1 MSEDQADALTLAT
14 AFQAATDDDIRLT
27 LNAMSNVHAQ
37 AGKEPLHYYIVPATW
52 FSKAYP
58 VLTSRTS
65 DGITDGWKE
74 ELGRISNSR
83 LMNVVER
90 ENSSDDEETG
100 SLNPCSVL
108 EVQKKRFD
116 LMHRR
121 IRENQRQSTMKPGL
135 VHARDFFFLG
145 PGAWALV
152 KEKFDFD
159 GYELARPVVAGP
171 QNTLA
176 IQLMEEESEG
186 NKATMIT
193 IPPSGRFPY
202 ERVAAEAGSATALA
216 IVPEDEDGNNESSAV
231 FIPKPWESSRSQ
243 EDTKVD
249 DNAPVLLLPPSTTS
263 VVGPLSDNMEVEDL
277 LENTSTPVFIGRKQ
291 RASGLANL
299 GNTCFLNSSIQC
311 LAHTGPLRSYF
322 LSGEYARDLN
332 KDNPLGTGGELAT
345 QFASLMGEM
354 WGVAMKRRSV
364 LGAASSSSYLDSSS
378 GTIYPRSFK
387 YCLGKHA
394 EQFVGYDQH
403 DSQEVATYLLDKLH
417 EDTNRVTKKPYVEVP
432 EQGEDESDDVAADK
446 AWKLHQKRE
455 DSRVLENFMG
465 QIKSRL
471 ECCQEG
477 CNRIS
482 TTYDPFM
489 FLSVPIPGSNDR
501 KLSVTFVPLDPTQRM
516 RSMSLTVSKTALVSG
531 LLHKMNTELVE
542 KGVIEEPIPL
552 EDLAVADIWNGEI
565 FGWLQQNSDADRIRD
580 SDKTFV
586 YQLRA
591 LGEVQADSKDIEEK
605 NVPPV
610 EVFGRPKRKRR
621 YTLNLATQTRLN
633 GEDTWQKELENYVKS
648 TMMLLSLFNPKRG
661 SNEERIAFYKKLET
675 FIDLCLKEIDEEEST
690 GTKRPRDGNEKVSEG
705 DSRDME
711 EQLVGLLDRCDAVP
725 SFKGVRCRQDVA
737 ILEFC
742 ANQLRAYTLRML
754 RTKAV
759 SFRDGILIQVIM
771 RRSKPGSKHESF
783 GPPLVLRIPAR
794 MTVFAFR
801 LYLAHRVSR
810 SIHASRPQNANN
822 QEPFVESPP
831 AVSLEAR
838 FGPTEVVALRQVA
851 FSYERKGGHGSRPG
865 ISSDGKTMGM
875 VSRNDDKGENG
886 RTATTAVHTDEAE
899 KELVAELVG
908 PNGTVYVDWQ
918 QDRSDWFFDIA
929 EFNYQE
935 PLVSPALTS
944 LDDEDEKPISVMDC
958 IEKYCQKEQLEE
970 TEMWYCNRCKDHVR
984 AWKQFHIYRAP
995 PILIVHLKRF
1005 HYSAST
1011 HRRNKITSLIEFP
1024 LQGLDLTHL
1033 VSHFADGQEP
1043 IYDCYAV
1050 SNHYGSLGGG
1060 HYTAYTLGEDGSWLH
1075 YDDSVVSEATKVIT
1089 PAAYVLYYRRRDVEV
1104 GQDPIIDGQTAAMM
1118 VDPTNPSCV
1127 PIEDPANDFSQAVE
1141 SDDVDDNMAVDGSS
1155 RTSPSPISDL
1165 GSVDGVNDE
1174 PTDSNIVSFAPES
1187 GLSYQDFPPLQ

>member
-1 MSEDQADALTLAT
+1 ML
-14 AFQAATDDDIRLT
+14 I
-27 LNAMSNVHAQ
+27 
-37 AGKEPLHYYIVPATW
+37 
-52 FSKAYP
+52 
-58 VLTSRTS
+58 
-65 DGITDGWKE
+65 
-74 ELGRISNSR
+74 
-83 LMNVVER
+83 
-90 ENSSDDEETG
+90 
-100 SLNPCSVL
+100 
-108 EVQKKRFD
+108 
-116 LMHRR
+116 
-121 IRENQRQSTMKPGL
+121 
-135 VHARDFFFLG
+135 
-145 PGAWALV
+145 
-152 KEKFDFD
+152 
-159 GYELARPVVAGP
+159 P
-171 QNTLA
+171 Q
-176 IQLMEEESEG
+176 
-186 NKATMIT
+186 
-193 IPPSGRFPY
+193 
-202 ERVAAEAGSATALA
+202 
-216 IVPEDEDGNNESSAV
+216 
-231 FIPKPWESSRSQ
+231 PWESSEPQ
-243 EDTKVD
+243 ENIQLD
-249 DNAPVLLLPPSTTS
+249 DNTPVLLLPPSTTS
-263 VVGPLSDNMEVEDL
+263 LGGPQIDNMDVDDMS
-277 LENTSTPVFIGRKQ
+277 NDVSTRVFRRKH

-311 LAHTGPLRSYF
+311 LAHTAPLRTYF

-345 QFASLMGEM
+345 QFASLMGDM
-354 WGVAMKRRSV
+354 WGVTTKRRSV

-378 GTIYPRSFK
+378 GAIYPRSFK
-387 YCLGKHA
+387 HCLGKHA

-417 EDTNRVTKKPYVEVP
+417 EDTNRVTRKPYVEIP

-471 ECCQEG
+471 ECCQDG
-477 CNRIS
+477 CNRVS

-501 KLSVTFVPLDPTQRM
+501 RLSVTFVPLDPTQRM

-531 LLHKMNTELVE
+531 LLSKMNSELVE
-542 KGVIEEPIPL
+542 KGVIDEPVPL

-565 FGWLQQNSDADRIRD
+565 FGWLQQTSDADRIRD

-586 YQLRA
+586 YQLRPLA
-591 LGEVQADSKDIEEK
+591 EVQAESKEIEEK
-605 NVPPV
+605 NVSPV
-610 EVFGRPKRKRR
+610 DVFGRPKRKRR
-621 YTLNLATQTRLN
+621 YTLDLATQTRLN

-661 SNEERIAFYKKLET
+661 SNEERIIFYKKLET

-690 GTKRPRDGNEKVSEG
+690 GTKRPRDGHDKVTEG

-711 EQLVGLLDRCDAVP
+711 EQLVGLLDRCDAAP

-742 ANQLRAYTLRML
+742 VNQLRAYTFKMIK
-754 RTKAV
+754 TKAA
-759 SFRDGILIQVIM
+759 SFRDGILLQVIM
-771 RRSKPGSKHESF
+771 RRRYPGSRYEPF
-783 GPPLVLRIPAR
+783 GQPLVLRIPAR

-801 LYLAHRVSR
+801 EYLAHRVSR
-810 SIHASRPQNANN
+810 CIHASRSQNSNSLESFA
-822 QEPFVESPP
+822 ESPP
-831 AVSLEAR
+831 AASLETR
-838 FGPTEVVALRQVA
+838 FGPTEIVALRQVA
-851 FSYERKGGHGSRPG
+851 FSYERKGGNGTRAG
-865 ISSDGKTMGM
+865 TSSDGNTMGM
-875 VSRNDDKGENG
+875 VSRNDDAGKNG
-886 RTATTAVHTDEAE
+886 HTAITAVHTDEAE

-908 PNGTVYVDWQ
+908 PNGTIYVDWQ

-929 EFNYQE
+929 EFDCQE
-935 PLVSPALTS
+935 PLASSSLTG
-944 LDDEDEKPISVMDC
+944 LDEKDEKPITVMDC

-995 PILIVHLKRF
+995 PILIIHLKRF

-1011 HRRNKITSLIEFP
+1011 HRRNKITSLIDFP

-1033 VSHFADGQEP
+1033 VSHYGDGQEP

-1060 HYTAYTLGEDGSWLH
+1060 HYTAYTLGDDGAWLH
-1075 YDDSVVSEATKVIT
+1075 YDDSVVSQATKVIT
-1089 PAAYVLYYRRRDVEV
+1089 DAAYVLYYRRRDVEV
-1104 GQDPIIDGQTAAMM
+1104 GQDPIIDNQTPAMV
-1118 VDPTNPSCV
+1118 VDQTSPSCI
-1127 PIEDPANDFSQAVE
+1127 PIEDPTNDFSQAID

-1165 GSVDGVNDE
+1165 GSVDDVKDE
-1174 PTDSNIVSFAPES
+1174 SNESNIVSFVPES
-1187 GLSYQDFPPLQ
+1187 GLSYADFPPLQ